1 MEIRGYDIK
10 LNKQLWSYEFCSE
23 GPKGKIKKIVQFF
36 RFTMDG
42 REYFNLFLG
51 DWDEEVN
58 SANDFIVSNNQD
70 SQKVLVTVAQIVL
83 EFTKCFPNAIIYAK
97 GNTPSRTRL
106 YQMGISK
113 HWFEISELFTVLGQI
128 NNKWQLFLKNVNY
141 DAFMVYRKN
150 NVYL

>member
-1 MEIRGYDIK
+1 M
-10 LNKQLWSYEFCSE
+10 N
-23 GPKGKIKKIVQFF
+23 
-36 RFTMDG
+36 G
-42 REYFNLFLG
+42 RECFNLFLG
-51 DWDEEVN
+51 DWDEEIN

-83 EFTKCFPNAIIYAK
+83 DFTKSYPNATIYAK

-113 HWFEISELFTVLGQI
+113 YWFEISELYIVLGQI
-128 NNKWQLFLKNVNY
+128 NNKWQIFLKNVNY